1 MKLRINSMNPKRK
14 CKIKEKK
21 SIIIRK
27 GIKVNEVQPTGHFS
41 DFNHCPNFNF
51 LVVKSRKL
59 AY

>member
-1 MKLRINSMNPKRK
+1 MNFKRK
-14 CKIKEKK
+14 CKKKKKNQK
-21 SIIIRK
+21 SIITRK

-41 DFNHCPNFNF
+41 DFNHYPNFTF